1 MGCCG
6 PSPPSHSNKPTEP
19 FLVSD
24 FNPEHRSP
32 ATGERSFRRPNLT
45 SLCLGFSPIGRW
57 PCRSWSQT
65 LSLSNFLAPLPL
77 LHGISSLKLYLGF
90 PRFCLFCS
98 FGSLLNLSA
107 SKRFVWNTKSLT
119 ILRNYPM
126 TCLQISSHSLP
137 FPYPPSTMSSLRN
150 KIADTRWS
158 LWMLYKCSIFS
169 YRMDSIEWSTRA
181 LIFIILNRF
190 NIWRKV
196 FKYITLERKASW
208 WNRDRGGE
216 KARRAC
222 FCCVGGK
229 VRKWS
234 PSEL

>member
-1 MGCCG
+1 M
-6 PSPPSHSNKPTEP
+6 SVHSEGLIWLHSAWALVQLADGLVEADLRHFP
-19 FLVSD
+19 FLI
-24 FNPEHRSP
+24 FWLRC
-32 ATGERSFRRPNLT
+32 
-45 SLCLGFSPIGRW
+45 LCCMGY
-57 PCRSWSQT
+57 
-65 LSLSNFLAPLPL
+65 
-77 LHGISSLKLYLGF
+77 HLKLYLGF

-119 ILRNYPM
+119 IPRNYPM

-137 FPYPPSTMSSLRN
+137 FPYPPFTMSSLRN

-158 LWMLYKCSIFS
+158 LWMLYKYSIFS

-216 KARRAC
+216 KTRRAC

>member
-1 MGCCG
+1 MG
-6 PSPPSHSNKPTEP
+6 PPPPSHSNKPTEP

-119 ILRNYPM
+119 IPRNYPM

-137 FPYPPSTMSSLRN
+137 FPYLLPQWVASETKLQTQGDLCECCTNVPFSL
-150 KIADTRWS
+150 TGW
-158 LWMLYKCSIFS
+158 
-169 YRMDSIEWSTRA
+169 
-181 LIFIILNRF
+181 
-190 NIWRKV
+190 
-196 FKYITLERKASW
+196 TL
-208 WNRDRGGE
+208 
-216 KARRAC
+216 
-222 FCCVGGK
+222 
-229 VRKWS
+229 
-234 PSEL
+234 